1 MTSGAFILRR
11 WQRAGIVAA
20 LAYALALQALLF
32 AFGGALHA
40 HDALILGP
48 TAILCGEG
56 KGAAPTPDRPAQAHD
71 ALCCVLSCGVSA
83 TAGALPEV
91 AGLARPAALPRLVAF
106 LPAEPLLVR
115 SSGFLPVGSR
125 APPRLG

>member
-1 MTSGAFILRR
+1 MTSRAFILRR

-40 HDALILGP
+40 QDALIPGP
-48 TAILCGEG
+48 TAILCGQG
-56 KGAAPTPDRPAQAHD
+56 KGAVPDAPAQAHD

-83 TAGALPEV
+83 TTGPLPAV
-91 AGLARPAALPRLVAF
+91 AGLERPAALPQTVAF

-115 SSGFLPVGSR
+115 FSGFLPVGSR